1 MKSAVVIIPTT
12 GADTLAKTIDSVAK
26 QSYTNLT
33 ALVVIDGKEHR
44 DKVQKILVRN
54 LSSLDIQIVCLSD
67 NVGANGFYGH
77 RVYAGFSH
85 LVNQDFIFF
94 LDQDNWFE
102 PNHVE
107 SMIKTIEL
115 EDTAWGYSLRNI
127 TDKEGNFICTDDCES
142 LGKWEAWTKCFHI
155 DTNCYCLRNPVAV
168 AIAGA
173 WHGGWGQD
181 RVVFNALKQYFPAY
195 SCSREYTLNY
205 RLDGNSGSVT
215 KEFFLR
221 GNRLMQEIQKD
232 FLRDNGKY
240 PWRK

>member
-12 GADTLAKTIDSVAK
+12 GSKTLAKTIQSLAE

-44 DKVQKILVRN
+44 AAVEKIIVRHLSN
-54 LSSLDIQIVCLSD
+54 LDLQVVCLSD

-85 LVNQDFIFF
+85 LVNKDYVFF
-94 LDQDNWFE
+94 LDQDCWYDQ
-102 PNHVE
+102 NHVS
-107 SMIKTIEL
+107 SMITRL
-115 EDTAWGYSLRNI
+115 ENTGSDWVYSLRTI
-127 TDKEGNFICTDDCES
+127 TDKEGNHLCLDDCES

-155 DTNCYCLRNPVAV
+155 DTNCYCLKREIAV

-181 RVVFNALKQYFPAY
+181 RVVFQTLKQYFPKFE
-195 SCSREYTLNY
+195 CTGDYTVNY
-205 RLDGNSGSVT
+205 RLDGNPGSVT
-215 KEFFLR
+215 KEFFEH
-221 GNRLMQEIQKD
+221 GNSLMAQQY
-232 FLRDNGKY
+232 NGEF
-240 PWRK
+240 PWRN